1 MPSAQKPGYYIV
13 SWRIFGGS
21 WERLRFCSES
31 SSQKYEKVMCSYICK
46 IFQDCTEKDLTFEA
60 FCTQLG
66 SIRYIHICKSKTDF
80 LRLLPTKSFAFAK
93 YSTEQRVIVLSM
105 PFYPDCMNMDKIR
118 VKWGFSNLTQIHPD
132 FIQGVFMFC
141 AGFVKGYPGFI
152 QILFRFFSG
161 YVQVMSRFFP
171 GFVQVFS
178 RFYTSFVQVMSRF
191 CPSFVQALSRFCSGI
206 VQVLSRFFDK
216 K

>member
-1 MPSAQKPGYYIV
+1 MHNFLSHFLKI
-13 SWRIFGGS
+13 SWWELGETEIF
-21 WERLRFCSES
+21 RES

-118 VKWGFSNLTQIHPD
+118 VKWGFQIQLK
-132 FIQGVFMFC
+132 FIHISSKV
-141 AGFVKGYPGFI
+141 Y
-152 QILFRFFSG
+152 
-161 YVQVMSRFFP
+161 SR
-171 GFVQVFS
+171 FVQV
-178 RFYTSFVQVMSRF
+178 
-191 CPSFVQALSRFCSGI
+191 L
-206 VQVLSRFFDK
+206 
-216 K
+216 